1 MENIAKRK
9 KSRKDRLTRL
19 AQALVRCAGPDV
31 YFSQNEGFQPV
42 NLQPPGPADYMYV
55 VPEQIL
61 TLARVENY
69 SVLTRGSPRT

>member
-1 MENIAKRK
+1 MENIGKRK

-31 YFSQNEGFQPV
+31 YFSRNEGLQPV
-42 NLQPPGPADYMYV
+42 NLPRPEPVDYTYV
-55 VPEQIL
+55 VPEQIF

-69 SVLTRGSPRT
+69 SVLARRSPRT